1 MIRRRTKDLGRC
13 NEVGS
18 TSGCGSGTGIRPDV
32 TESRG
37 YNQSPKRVERGSS
50 SRGGWGPVT
59 RIVAAAGGQNGV
71 WSMKGMRGQSLEGD
85 SGRIRAFANL
95 QRLSRSRGVSAGA
108 GRGSPPGAKEPS
120 GRRGPGQAG
129 RQGRWALGRVLPRAV
144 PRWPP
149 QPLPLLQ

>member
-1 MIRRRTKDLGRC
+1 MIRRRTKYLGRC
-13 NEVGS
+13 NGVGS
-18 TSGCGSGTGIRPDV
+18 TSGRGPGTGIRPDI

-37 YNQSPKRVERGSS
+37 YRVLRESKGVLAA
-50 SRGGWGPVT
+50 GGTGGGVT
-59 RIVAAAGGQNGV
+59 RIAAAAGGQNGV
-71 WSMKGMRGQSLEGD
+71 CSMKGMRGQSLEGD
-85 SGRIRAFANL
+85 SGRIRAFARL
-95 QRLSRSRGVSAGA
+95 QRQSRSRGVSAGA
-108 GRGSPPGAKEPS
+108 GRGSPPGAKESS